1 MEIGPDKYKRG
12 GGSLNQRGPKSCEI
26 HYRGEEVQISYKV
39 LEIFNISQVL
49 SSLMSVLQD
58 LIIFET
64 FCECI
69 SESSPGGIFTPI
81 KWQLTFILWGS
92 RDMRFGRLEC

>member
-58 LIIFET
+58 LIILKLFVNVYPSQVLEG
-64 FCECI
+64 
-69 SESSPGGIFTPI
+69 SSPLKNGNLPSSYGGPGI
-81 KWQLTFILWGS
+81 
-92 RDMRFGRLEC
+92 